1 MRIIECEQ
9 GSDEWRLARCGRI
22 TASRIPDVVAQGKG
36 GKPSATRARYVTE
49 LALERI
55 KRVPAESSFTSWDIK
70 RGIEREPMAAD
81 LYEWRSGLI
90 VSKVGLV
97 LHPTMDF
104 AAASPDRLVGEDG
117 LAQFK
122 CPTDTT
128 HSESIR
134 TRKIDGGYIKQMQFE
149 MACTGRL
156 WCDFV
161 SYHPDFPSEQQLF
174 VQRVPRDP
182 IAIVAME
189 TEILIFHS
197 DVEAEKA
204 SILTYRCEFPDAVAA

>member
-9 GSDEWRLARCGRI
+9 GSDEWRLARCGKI

-36 GKPSATRARYVTE
+36 GKPSATRAKYVTE

-55 KRVPAESSFTSWDIK
+55 KKTPTDGGFTSLHI
-70 RGIEREPMAAD
+70 RNGIAREPMAAD
-81 LYEWRSGLI
+81 LYEWRSGL
-90 VSKVGLV
+90 VVRTVGLV

-122 CPTDTT
+122 CPLDAT
-128 HSESIR
+128 HAESIS
-134 TRKIDGGYIKQMQFE
+134 TGKVDGSYIKQMQFE
-149 MACTGRL
+149 MACTSRS

-161 SYHPDFPSEQQLF
+161 SFHPDFPNEQQLF
-174 VQRVPRDP
+174 VKRFIRDP
-182 IAIVAME
+182 MAIVAME
-189 TEILIFHS
+189 TEIKAFNA
-197 DVEAEKA
+197 DVEAMVA
-204 SILTYRCEFPDAVAA
+204 ALSRYRCEFPDAVAA